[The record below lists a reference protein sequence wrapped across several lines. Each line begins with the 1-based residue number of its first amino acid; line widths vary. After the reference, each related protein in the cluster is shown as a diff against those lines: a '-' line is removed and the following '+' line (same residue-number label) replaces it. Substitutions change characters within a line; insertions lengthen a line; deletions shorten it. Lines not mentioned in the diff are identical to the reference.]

1 MDIRKIILDELH
13 RQGRSRYWLAEHPG
27 CGINKNSIY
36 IYLRGETEGHG
47 STIAAMLTALRLR
60 IVPDPRVPAGKRK
73 PRRSGGGHSWDE
85 R

>member
-13 RQGRSRYWLAEHPG
+13 RQGRSRYWLAERPG
-27 CGINKNSIY
+27 CGVNKNSIY

-60 IVPDPRVPAGKRK
+60 IVPDPKVPASKRK
-73 PRRSGGGHSWDE
+73 ARRGGPRPRTDE
-85 R
+85 